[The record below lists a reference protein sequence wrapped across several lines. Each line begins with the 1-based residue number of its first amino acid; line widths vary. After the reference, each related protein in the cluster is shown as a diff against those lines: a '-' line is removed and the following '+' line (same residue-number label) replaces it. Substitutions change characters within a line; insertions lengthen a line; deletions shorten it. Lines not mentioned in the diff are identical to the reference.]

1 MEGSR
6 APDQSTT
13 TGVFLLSDF
22 IQVFGT
28 GEKRLAA
35 LELARCP
42 AGFLCQQCG
51 ASENLGVIHY
61 DRRKRYQCNQC
72 RHQMTATAG
81 TIFDS
86 TKLPL
91 AKWFQAIYLITHAN
105 NGISAMGLKKQHG
118 FSYPTSWKLNISWWR
133 Q

>member
-6 APDQSTT
+6 AQDRSTI

-22 IQVFGT
+22 IQVIGT

-35 LELARCP
+35 LELARWP
-42 AGFLCQQCG
+42 AGFRCQRFE
-51 ASENLGVIHY
+51 ASEKLGVIHY
-61 DRRKRYQCNQC
+61 DRRKRYQRNQC

-81 TIFDS
+81 TIIDS

-91 AKWFQAIYLITHAN
+91 AKWFQAIYLITHTN
-105 NGISAMGLKKQHG
+105 NGISAMGFKKQHG
-118 FSYPTSWKLNISWWR
+118 FSYPTSWLLNISWWR